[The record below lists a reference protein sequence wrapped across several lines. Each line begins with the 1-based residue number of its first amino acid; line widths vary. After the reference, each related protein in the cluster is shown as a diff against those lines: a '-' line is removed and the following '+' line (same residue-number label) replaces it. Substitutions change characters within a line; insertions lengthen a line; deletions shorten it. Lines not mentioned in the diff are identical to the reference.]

1 MAINGRKIAY
11 LEHLLGSGLP
21 LHRPLRTWS
30 DFELARLEDPATLSL
45 LSDDDLARLIEM
57 ADDGLR
63 DEGIDPATLPAAP
76 IPTTADIET
85 SQRGRPPLALA
96 CRCGLC
102 ERYRQSSG

>member
-1 MAINGRKIAY
+1 MATNERKIGY
-11 LEHLLGSGLP
+11 LEYVLNGGLP
-21 LHRPLRTWS
+21 LHRPLRKWPATA
-30 DFELARLEDPATLSL
+30 LARLQDPATLSL

-57 ADDGLR
+57 ADG
-63 DEGIDPATLPAAP
+63 DEGIDVVTLPAAP

>member
-1 MAINGRKIAY
+1 MV
-11 LEHLLGSGLP
+11 
-21 LHRPLRTWS
+21 
-30 DFELARLEDPATLSL
+30 
-45 LSDDDLARLIEM
+45 
-57 ADDGLR
+57 R

>member
-45 LSDDDLARLIEM
+45 LSDDDLARLIEEGNDM
-57 ADDGLR
+57 LR
-63 DEGIDPATLPAAP
+63 AHGINM
-76 IPTTADIET
+76 
-85 SQRGRPPLALA
+85 
-96 CRCGLC
+96 
-102 ERYRQSSG
+102 